1 MFLWSR
7 RLFREEVEQEEEE
20 EFSWSVE
27 GVKKGINCVASPKR
41 SWRWWPHIM
50 RRLAPTHLLLL
61 FLSLSYSLF
70 FSLILSYSLL
80 FSLILSYSLSL
91 SLSLSLCLSFFLSF
105 LTKFVLFDSAF
116 FLSSSSFSL
125 FLFYILLNHICGRLS
140 VKAPPILASISN
152 SIHLLP

>member
-27 GVKKGINCVASPKR
+27 GVKKGINCVASPER

-61 FLSLSYSLF
+61 FLSLSYSL
-70 FSLILSYSLL
+70 L
-80 FSLILSYSLSL
+80 FSLILSYSL